1 MANADAYGDEGHEG
15 EQLDWEI
22 IYLFILYFMLT
33 VNIIQIKYMI
43 IQN

>member
-1 MANADAYGDEGHEG
+1 MVMRGDDGNNETGREF
-15 EQLDWEI
+15 
-22 IYLFILYFMLT
+22 IYFFILYFMLT